1 MILFCF
7 LLVNKLASR
16 GQGWLE
22 HHLEQLSTR
31 ICNNLDNTPFSNTPN
46 MADVLCLVTYRRLRH
61 PGTGHLSTG
70 HLSTGHLS
78 TGRPGKSSANQPN
91 AMLHPHA
98 TKPR

>member
-16 GQGWLE
+16 VQGWLE

-31 ICNNLDNTPFSNTPN
+31 ICNNLDNTPFSNTLN

-61 PGTGHLSTG
+61 LGTG